1 VSWLA
6 SRRRAGLVALA
17 LVAVGLVAVAA
28 WRARRGAVTGAAE
41 WIWAPLDRGST
52 EPVAFWAVR
61 DFELASVPA
70 AAELAVLADEE
81 YVAWL
86 NGRRVG
92 SNRYAPGA
100 PLDRYA
106 VAELLLPGP
115 NRLAV
120 ELRSARGA
128 GGLLATLRPAA
139 GEPPAVVSDAS
150 WRILRRHRAGLLPG
164 WAPVADSEAPL
175 SWGRP
180 PTGRWNRPRPGPLRP
195 LAIAPDQPCDP
206 RPPATAWRRDDARIF
221 DWGEEVFGYLA
232 VHRDLERAADAEV
245 ALFLTGDRPRRPLAE
260 PEAALP
266 LVPLPG
272 RAEWTDSVPRRFRYA
287 TVTGLASLD
296 RVEVIPVDPAAEGGL
311 PRPAEAAPGGV
322 FGVQPPPSLTPAEKR
337 VRRRLDRGTEDGGG
351 G

>member
-1 VSWLA
+1 
-6 SRRRAGLVALA
+6 
-17 LVAVGLVAVAA
+17 
-28 WRARRGAVTGAAE
+28 
-41 WIWAPLDRGST
+41 
-52 EPVAFWAVR
+52 
-61 DFELASVPA
+61 
-70 AAELAVLADEE
+70 
-81 YVAWL
+81 
-86 NGRRVG
+86 
-92 SNRYAPGA
+92 
-100 PLDRYA
+100 
-106 VAELLLPGP
+106 
-115 NRLAV
+115 
-120 ELRSARGA
+120 
-128 GGLLATLRPAA
+128 
-139 GEPPAVVSDAS
+139 VVSDAS

-287 TVTGLASLD
+287 TVTGLAGLGGAA
-296 RVEVIPVDPAAEGGL
+296 VLPVDPRAAPRL
-311 PRPAEAAPGGV
+311 PRAVPPDRRGV
-322 FGVQPPPSLTPAEKR
+322 FGIQPPPYLTPAEKR
-337 VRRRLDRGTEDGGG
+337 VRRRLDRGEPGQGGD
-351 G
+351 